1 MAKAQFAVSML
12 AKTAL
17 LWLTAALIFASLFG
31 AMLSARPD
39 RPGLSFSQGNTVV
52 VEAETETTSE
62 TR

>member
-1 MAKAQFAVSML
+1 MAKAQFAISML

-39 RPGLSFSQGNTVV
+39 RPGLSFSQSQDIVV
-52 VEAETETTSE
+52 ASEADLVAET
-62 TR
+62 R

>member
-1 MAKAQFAVSML
+1 MAKAHFAISTL

-39 RPGLSFSQGNTVV
+39 RPDLSFSQSHDIIVAS
-52 VEAETETTSE
+52 EAETVVE

>member
-1 MAKAQFAVSML
+1 MAKAQFAISTL

-39 RPGLSFSQGNTVV
+39 RPGLSFSQSDSVIIASDADTV
-52 VEAETETTSE
+52 SE